1 MERQKA
7 WQIVCE
13 YVKTDY
19 LRKHALAVEAC
30 MRHYAKI
37 YDEDQDSWGIVGL
50 LHDFDYE
57 IHLDETTHPQLGAPI
72 LREKGVPIDVIES
85 ILSHADHLQDKYPRK
100 TLRDKSLAAVDQLSG
115 LCVAV
120 ALVRPTKSIFDVE
133 VKSVLKKWKDK
144 SFAKTVIREEVIQYT
159 NELGITLEENI
170 QRTINALRESAD
182 VLGLKGTELNI
193 FLADTKSML

>member
-7 WQIVCE
+7 WEIVCE

-37 YDEDQDSWGIVGL
+37 YGEDQDSWGIVGL

-57 IHLDETTHPQLGAPI
+57 IHLDEKTHPQLGEPI
-72 LREKGVPIDVIES
+72 LREKGVPQDIIES
-85 ILSHADHLQDKYPRK
+85 ILSHGDHLQDKYPRK
-100 TLRDKSLAAVDQLSG
+100 TLRDKSLAATDQLSG
-115 LCVAV
+115 LCIAV

-133 VKSVLKKWKDK
+133 VKSVVKKWKNN
-144 SFAKTVIREEVIQYT
+144 SFAKTVIRDEVLKYT
-159 NELGITLEENI
+159 QDLGISLEENI
-170 QRTINALRESAD
+170 QRTIDALRENAD
-182 VLGLKGTELNI
+182 MLGLKGTQ
-193 FLADTKSML
+193 

>member
-7 WQIVCE
+7 WEIVCE

-37 YDEDQDSWGIVGL
+37 YGEDEDSWGIVGL
-50 LHDFDYE
+50 LHDFDFE
-57 IHLDETTHPQLGAPI
+57 VHLDETTHPQSGAPI
-72 LREKGVPIDVIES
+72 LREKGVPDDIIES
-85 ILSHADHLQDKYPRK
+85 ILSHGDHLHHKHPRK
-100 TLRDKSLAAVDQLSG
+100 TLRDKSLAATDQLSG
-115 LCVAV
+115 LCIAV

-133 VKSVLKKWKDK
+133 VKSVMKKWKNN

-159 NELGITLEENI
+159 EELGISLEENI
-170 QRTINALRESAD
+170 QRTINALRENAEILD
-182 VLGLKGTELNI
+182 LKG
-193 FLADTKSML
+193 AS